1 MLTDIRGKGRGV
13 AAFGTIVAVLFALAP
28 QTTAAAG
35 PPTPTLPL
43 KGGGSGVHRAT
54 VGPAQ
59 VFTLPRSSVP
69 PNRSIEQ
76 QAQLDAA
83 ARGMNRHRVVA
94 PTLTA
99 PTLLSPGGGG
109 NARALTSPGGA
120 GNFTAPTGGGGNFR
134 VPPSDI
140 PPSTFTIFRQSSPP
154 GQALPNTP
162 SGRWNPSDT
171 DEPSVSNNGSAV
183 FYTGNWY
190 AAESPDS
197 GLNWTYI
204 DPVARFPTADG
215 GFCCDQN
222 TIYDP
227 VNNITIWEL
236 LYLPVRTGPT
246 AGNNR
251 VRLAVANGQAGVN
264 SNVWHTFD
272 ITTTDVAAPTGSW
285 LDYPQLGLSQNNLF
299 LTLNGFQGPTT
310 DPGCYSSTS
319 QCIQVNSYAV
329 RMPLTSLAGTGM
341 LPILTYT
348 SHCLAFCL
356 DTLTP
361 VQQVQST
368 MYLGAH
374 GGGAV
379 PDTTIL
385 RVLEWPDSSNV
396 APVPH
401 DVADAAFTYMQGLGD
416 GTCFASGFN
425 LCARDDSRVK
435 AGWLKTGE
443 LGFVWD
449 ARQDG
454 SFPYPYIRAAR
465 VSLPG
470 YSLIQDF
477 TIAFQTEAAI
487 YPNIA
492 VNTRG
497 GLGLTFT
504 DAGGTAPF
512 PRADIGIWDDLTPP
526 WEMMLLASGVGVNQ
540 GPWWGDYLT
549 IRPAS
554 GTGNSWVATGYTVQ
568 NNGVNNVAPIFAW
581 FGRSRDDPFTA
592 KNLTCGAAIT
602 GAMGAQT
609 PTQVM
614 ATFTATSGSLLDYV
628 ATIDWGDGSTPSKVM
643 AMGSTAPNGASVS
656 ATHAFAS
663 AGSLTVTVTIGPRTY
678 SGVPVSCT
686 LPATITGS
694 VYTTASTS
702 QYQLRD
708 SDGSTWQTID
718 ATHLVLKITPAAN
731 STAIVSANADL
742 WTQNAGINQ
751 DIGIAVS
758 GGTGPGAYPTVAGQP
773 EAWKESGGFAGTF
786 SPNAAYLQ
794 TAIPLSAGT
803 AYTITLVWKANKLAT
818 GTTIVAGAGPL
829 PVPPSSGP
837 PIPPVYSPLRLT
849 ARLIPGPLSPNPNFA
864 QKAIKTQPTLPGS
877 NGSTWQDMDP
887 GLSQS
892 FTAPSDGTLVI
903 GGNADLWTA
912 NAGYNQDVGITVSG
926 GGVYPSLAGQ
936 PEAWKESGG
945 YGGIQSPN
953 AAFVQAV
960 VPVKSGVQYQVKLQ
974 WKTNRQSGAT
984 IVAGA
989 GPIGTTYSPTT
1000 MTIEFFPSA
1009 SVVNAALTASQPVNA
1024 GSDGSTFVPID
1035 SNNLSGTI
1043 PASSTANCVAI
1054 LGGNADLWT
1063 ANAGY
1068 NQDIAIWV
1076 NGNLLGW
1083 KESGGFAGT
1092 FSPNAA
1098 FVQSVIPVPMMT
1110 APGLILQW
1118 KTNVSAIASGA
1129 RIYAGAGPIGGRYSP
1144 TRLTAVLVC
1153 S

>member
-1 MLTDIRGKGRGV
+1 
-13 AAFGTIVAVLFALAP
+13 
-28 QTTAAAG
+28 
-35 PPTPTLPL
+35 
-43 KGGGSGVHRAT
+43 
-54 VGPAQ
+54 
-59 VFTLPRSSVP
+59 
-69 PNRSIEQ
+69 
-76 QAQLDAA
+76 
-83 ARGMNRHRVVA
+83 
-94 PTLTA
+94 
-99 PTLLSPGGGG
+99 
-109 NARALTSPGGA
+109 
-120 GNFTAPTGGGGNFR
+120 
-134 VPPSDI
+134 
-140 PPSTFTIFRQSSPP
+140 
-154 GQALPNTP
+154 
-162 SGRWNPSDT
+162 
-171 DEPSVSNNGSAV
+171 VSNNGSAV

-190 AAESPDS
+190 AAQSPDS
-197 GLNWTYI
+197 GLNWTYV
-204 DPVARFPTADG
+204 DPVAAFPTADG

-227 VNNITIWEL
+227 INNITIWEL
-236 LYLPVRTGPT
+236 LYLPVRTGPS
-246 AGNNR
+246 AGDNR

-264 SNVWHTFD
+264 TNVWHTFD
-272 ITTTDVAAPTGSW
+272 ITVGKVGAPTGSW
-285 LDYPQLGLSQNNLF
+285 LDYPQLGLSHDNLYM
-299 LTLNGFQGPTT
+299 TLNGFQGPPT
-310 DPGCYSSTS
+310 DRGCYTIAPT
-319 QCIQVNSYAV
+319 QCIQVNSYAI
-329 RMPLTSLAGTGM
+329 RMPLTSLAGTGT

-348 SHCLAFCL
+348 SACLAFCL

-361 VQQVQST
+361 VQQVGTTGT

-379 PDTTIL
+379 PDTSIL
-385 RVLEWPDSSNV
+385 RILEWPETSSV
-396 APVPH
+396 APVER
-401 DVADAAFTYMQGLGD
+401 DVLDAPFTYMLGGD
-416 GTCFASGFN
+416 GVCFANGINSC
-425 LCARDDSRVK
+425 LRDDSRLK

-443 LGFVWD
+443 LGFAWD

-454 SFPYPYIRAAR
+454 SFPYPYIRSAR
-465 VSLPG
+465 VSLPSF
-470 YSLIQDF
+470 SLIQDF
-477 TIAFQTEAAI
+477 TIAFQTEAAV

-504 DAGGTAPF
+504 DAGGTSQY
-512 PRADIGIWDDLTPP
+512 PRASIGIWDDLTPP
-526 WEMMLLASGVGVNQ
+526 WEMMQLASGVGPNQ
-540 GPWWGDYLT
+540 GQWWGDYLT

-592 KNLTCGAAIT
+592 TNVTCGTAIAS
-602 GAMGAQT
+602 AMGAQT
-609 PTQVM
+609 PSQVM

-628 ATIDWGDGSTPSKVM
+628 ATIDWGDGSAPSK
-643 AMGSTAPNGASVS
+643 AMPGGTTAPNGAIVS

-663 AGSLTVTVTIGPRTY
+663 AGSFSVTVTVGPRTY
-678 SGVPVSCT
+678 SGVPAPPCMLT
-686 LPATITGS
+686 ATITGS
-694 VYTTASTS
+694 VYTTASTN
-702 QYQLRD
+702 QYQLKD
-708 SDGSTWQTID
+708 SNGSTWQPID
-718 ATHLVLKITPAAN
+718 ATHLALKITPATN
-731 STAIVSANADL
+731 STALVSANADL

-758 GGTGPGAYPTVAGQP
+758 GGTGAGPIYPTVAGQP

-794 TAIPLSAGT
+794 TAIPLNAGT
-803 AYTITLVWKANKLAT
+803 AYTITLVWKANKPAT
-818 GTTIVAGAGPL
+818 GTTIMAGAGPL
-829 PVPPSSGP
+829 PVPPSVPAP
-837 PIPPVYSPLRLT
+837 PIAPSYSPARLT
-849 ARLIPGPLSPNPNFA
+849 ARLIAGPPSPNGNFA
-864 QKAIKTQPTLPGS
+864 QKAINTQRTLSGS
-877 NGSTWQDMDP
+877 NGTAWQDIDP
-887 GLSQS
+887 GLNQS
-892 FTAPSDGTLVI
+892 FTAPGDGTLVL

-912 NAGYNQDVGITVSG
+912 NSGYNQDLGVTVSG
-926 GGVYPSLAGQ
+926 GAGPGPIYPTVAGQ

-960 VPVKSGVQYQVKLQ
+960 VPVKNGFTYQVKLQ

-989 GPIGTTYSPTT
+989 GPIGTTFSPTT
-1000 MTIEFFPSA
+1000 MTIEFFTSA
-1009 SVVNAALTASQPVNA
+1009 SVVNAALTATQPVNA

-1043 PASSTANCVAI
+1043 PVSSTADCVAI

-1098 FVQSVIPVPMMT
+1098 YVQSVIPLPIGTT
-1110 APGLILQW
+1110 APAMILQW
-1118 KTNVSAIASGA
+1118 KTNVSAVASGA
-1129 RIYAGAGPIGGRYSP
+1129 RIYAGAGPIGLRFSP
-1144 TRLTAVLVC
+1144 TRLSAEIIC